1 MLGAMEE
8 PLAVRRQYAPRGA
21 PHYDGVLLIGRD
33 SARRKLFRYAFEGAG
48 HWVREAT
55 HVDVEALRATHEIA
69 AVVVLITVQTDV
81 PELLAHVAHR
91 ISPWRLPLLAIADS
105 AGEVALPQHVLV
117 HEVVR
122 ADSPPRDIVI
132 RLRRLLEAA
141 QIVEIGP
148 VRLDVRAREVRC
160 ADRLCAL
167 SPREF
172 EILRLLMVNAGEAL
186 SRTQIQRLVWGESEC
201 GVRAIDVSVQRIRA
215 ALGKEGSALIETLRL
230 IGYRFTRKPS
240 R

>member
-1 MLGAMEE
+1 MLRTMEAQHAM
-8 PLAVRRQYAPRGA
+8 RTQYAQGGV

-33 SARRKLFRYAFEGAG
+33 PERRKLFRYAFEGAG
-48 HWVREAT
+48 HTVHETAQ
-55 HVDVEALRATHEIA
+55 LRAGALHAAREIA
-69 AVVVLITVQTDV
+69 AVVALIGAQADAS
-81 PELLAHVAHR
+81 ELLVSVARR
-91 ISPWRLPLLAIADS
+91 IGPWRLPLLAIAEETD
-105 AGEVALPQHVLV
+105 AVELPAHLCA

-132 RLRRLLEAA
+132 RLRRLLDEA
-141 QIVEIGP
+141 QVVEIGP
-148 VRLDVRAREVRC
+148 VRLDVRSREVRC
-160 ADRLCAL
+160 AGRRCAL

-172 EILRLLMVNAGEAL
+172 EILRVLMVNADEAL

-230 IGYRFTRKPS
+230 IGYRFTRPS